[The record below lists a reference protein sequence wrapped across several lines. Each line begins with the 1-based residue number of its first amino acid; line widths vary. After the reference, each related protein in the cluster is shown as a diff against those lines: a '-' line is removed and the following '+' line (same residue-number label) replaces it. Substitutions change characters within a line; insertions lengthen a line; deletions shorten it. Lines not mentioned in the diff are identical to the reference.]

1 MAGQASGFRRFVVA
15 NRNFTSSFVSKKRRG
30 KRSSISQNSIA
41 QYLGFTANKL
51 AIIIS
56 KIFCKDLI
64 SRCILPEEPDNR
76 GYPHFPSSKRHARA
90 WFTLACFSLNRPHTR
105 VRRDARSKPSG
116 VVQYGALSSSHV
128 SMSVQA
134 RLACHFN
141 FKFLKFAV
149 EGC

>member
-15 NRNFTSSFVSKKRRG
+15 NGNFTSSFVSKKRRG

-56 KIFCKDLI
+56 KIFCKVLI
-64 SRCILPEEPDNR
+64 GVFCLKNPIIGDTHISL
-76 GYPHFPSSKRHARA
+76 SSKRHARA